1 MDVAIIDYKM
11 SNLFSVQAACEKVG
25 LSSIITSDNNEIL
38 DAKICILPGVG
49 AFGEAMKS
57 LRESKLDKAI
67 YEFVETGK
75 PFVGI
80 CLGLQLLFDS
90 SEEFGDHS
98 GLGFIKGK
106 VKKFKFHS
114 HNSTKYPV
122 PQIGW
127 NKIKRMDA
135 SWEDSLLCNNTNDDF
150 MYLGTVPYDFED
162 LKDLGIKDLNLKKIN
177 NDGINKIGMVINLD
191 YHYQGGSH
199 WVALY
204 TDLKKNQIYFF
215 DSFAKKPK
223 KKIKQFINRLTKYLY
238 KNNFDSNLNINNVIK
253 KLEGGGTNSQIKNL
267 SKFDIRFNNIQ
278 HQFKNSECGVY
289 SINFIIRLAK
299 GESFDNITK
308 NITKDDDMNL
318 CREVYFN

>member
-1 MDVAIIDYKM
+1 MDKCAPGKDFEDGSCFTKKELTTITLALNKNID
-11 SNLFSVQAACEKVG
+11 SNINIKQEKKD
-25 LSSIITSDNNEIL
+25 L
-38 DAKICILPGVG
+38 
-49 AFGEAMKS
+49 
-57 LRESKLDKAI
+57 
-67 YEFVETGK
+67 VED
-75 PFVGI
+75 
-80 CLGLQLLFDS
+80 L
-90 SEEFGDHS
+90 E
-98 GLGFIKGK
+98 
-106 VKKFKFHS
+106 KKFKKEYDCDNQQCWLSQKFIKNIGNDDISKYTFRPNGPSGKHS
-114 HNSTKYPV
+114 WLSTTNINEVIEQYEK
-122 PQIGW
+122 
-127 NKIKRMDA
+127 N
-135 SWEDSLLCNNTNDDF
+135 NDDF